1 MGIFLG
7 DQAQFAEFVKK
18 SNSKAA
24 VTAAAAA
31 AAGKRN
37 RNVIVLPKSSRRE
50 VKVPLKYRD
59 LEDDEQ
65 TSSTPSKPLLS
76 KPQKQQQ
83 PSPKP
88 PLQQP
93 ASEREPEQV
102 IADKAQEIIGNLES

>member
-1 MGIFLG
+1 MT
-7 DQAQFAEFVKK
+7 ATA
-18 SNSKAA
+18 SSAA
-24 VTAAAAA
+24 S
-31 AAGKRN
+31 AGKRN

-65 TSSTPSKPLLS
+65 TSSTPSKQLLS
-76 KPQKQQQ
+76 KPQKQKQQ

-88 PLQQP
+88 KPSLQQQP

-102 IADKAQEIIGNLES
+102 IADKAQEIIGKFQVHF